1 MTQKSICIIT
11 ANQLE
16 TENPARN
23 RMLSLVDGFL
33 KKGYVVQL
41 ISMDNKDYILCNDKS
56 FIHHKIPF
64 INVKTPSFFKRAL
77 LEFKL
82 AHQVIDKAN
91 QLRCDLNLI
100 TIPSM
105 FLLHL
110 SFLLK
115 AKGGKILD
123 IRDLSWEYLS
133 DHSFFQRVS
142 KLIFRTS
149 AIKNFKNFN
158 FIDVTNDYELSYI
171 NSVVPN
177 IPVFKL
183 TNGVSE
189 KIYNQLSTLPS
200 RNIKKDKIVV
210 TYIGNIGLAQD
221 LSTLV
226 EASKKLPDFYFN
238 IVGHGT
244 DYQRVFD
251 MVDKEQQN
259 IKFWG
264 QVNFDIL
271 KDIYSKTDILYAQL
285 LPDFSGAMPSKLFEY
300 LATGRYV
307 IYGGDNVAVNIL
319 KNFVN
324 ISIIES
330 QNVDILISTLN
341 NLKAQDFNEFNSEIN
356 KKLIYKDFIR
366 EKSVNDY
373 IKFIESRLY

>member
-1 MTQKSICIIT
+1 MTQKSICIIS

-23 RMLSLVDGFL
+23 RVLSLVDGFL

-41 ISMDNKDYILCNDKS
+41 ISMDNEDYILCNDKS

-64 INVKTPSFFKRAL
+64 INVKIPSFFKRAL

-91 QLRCDLNLI
+91 QLSCDLNLI

-133 DHSFFQRVS
+133 DHSFVQRVS

-149 AIKNFKNFN
+149 AVRNFKNFD

-171 NSVVPN
+171 KAVVSN
-177 IPVFKL
+177 TPVFKL

-189 KIYNQLSTLPS
+189 KNYNQLSTLPAKK
-200 RNIKKDKIVV
+200 IKSDKLVV

-221 LSTLV
+221 LSTLI
-226 EASKKLPDFYFN
+226 EATKKLPDLCFN

-244 DYQRVFD
+244 DYQRVFN
-251 MVDKEQQN
+251 MVDKRQNN

-264 QVNFDIL
+264 QVNFDTL
-271 KDIYSKTDILYAQL
+271 KDIYGETDILYAQL
-285 LPDFSGAMPSKLFEY
+285 VPEFNGAMPSKLYEY
-300 LATGRYV
+300 LATGKYV
-307 IYGGDNVAVNIL
+307 IYGGDNVAVDIL
-319 KNFVN
+319 KNFEN

-330 QNVDILISTLN
+330 KNVEVLVNALN
-341 NLKAQDFNEFNSEIN
+341 ALQGQDFDKFNSEIN
-356 KKLIYKDFIR
+356 KDMIYKDFIR
-366 EKSVNDY
+366 ESNVKKFIN
-373 IKFIESRLY
+373 FIESRLN

>member
-23 RMLSLVDGFL
+23 RVISLVNGFL
-33 KKGYVVQL
+33 KQGYIVQL
-41 ISMDNKDYILCNDKS
+41 ISMDNDDYILCSDKS
-56 FIHHKIPF
+56 FVHHKIPF
-64 INVKTPSFFKRAL
+64 INVKIPSFFKRAL
-77 LEFKL
+77 LELKL

-91 QLRCDLNLI
+91 QLSCDLNLI

-115 AKGGKILD
+115 AKGRKFLD

-133 DHSFFQRVS
+133 DHSFVQRVS

-149 AIKNFKNFN
+149 AIKNFKNFDV
-158 FIDVTNDYELSYI
+158 IDVTNDYELSYI
-171 NSVVPN
+171 QSVVPK
-177 IPVFKL
+177 ITVFKL

-189 KIYNQLSTLPS
+189 KIYNQLSALPP
-200 RNIKKDKIVV
+200 KKTKIDKIVV

-226 EASKKLPDFYFN
+226 EASRKLPNFYFN
-238 IVGHGT
+238 VVGHGT
-244 DYQRVFD
+244 DYQRVFG
-251 MVDKEQQN
+251 MVDKEKKN
-259 IKFWG
+259 IRFWG

-285 LPDFSGAMPSKLFEY
+285 VPEFSGAMPSKLYEY
-300 LATGRYV
+300 LATGKYV
-307 IYGGDNVAVNIL
+307 IYGGGNVAVNTL
-319 KNFVN
+319 KKFEN

-330 QNVDILISTLN
+330 QNTEVLISTLN
-341 NLKAQDFNEFNSEIN
+341 KLKAQNCIEFNSKIN
-356 KKLIYKDFIR
+356 KKVIYKDFIR
-366 EKSVNDY
+366 EKSVQDY
-373 IKFIESRLY
+373 INFIESKLN